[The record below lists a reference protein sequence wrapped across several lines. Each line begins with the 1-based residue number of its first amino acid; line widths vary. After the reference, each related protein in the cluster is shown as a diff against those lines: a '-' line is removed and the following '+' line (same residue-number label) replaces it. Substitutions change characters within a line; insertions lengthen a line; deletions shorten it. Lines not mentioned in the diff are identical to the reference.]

1 LSRAELELRWRPMA
15 LVDREAILEY
25 IAQDNVT
32 AAIELD
38 EEFEAKAEIAR
49 QRPTLYKTGRVKG
62 TRELVV
68 RPNYVMV
75 YRVLPDA
82 VEFLRVL
89 HAAQQWPAVE
99 VSLGYE
105 RDDGPLTKRQ
115 LAEVR
120 KAAKRDLPTGKLLS
134 RKKLL

>member
-1 LSRAELELRWRPMA
+1 MA
-15 LVDREAILEY
+15 LADREAILEY

-32 AAIELD
+32 AAIGLD

-49 QRPTLYKTGRVKG
+49 QRPTLHKEGRVKG
-62 TRELVV
+62 SRELVV

-89 HAAQQWPAVE
+89 HARQQWPAQ
-99 VSLGYE
+99 
-105 RDDGPLTKRQ
+105 K
-115 LAEVR
+115 
-120 KAAKRDLPTGKLLS
+120 KAK
-134 RKKLL
+134 

>member
-1 LSRAELELRWRPMA
+1 LSRGGLELRWRPLA
-15 LVDREAILEY
+15 LADRVAILNH
-25 IAQDNVT
+25 IAKDNVR

-38 EEFEAKAEIAR
+38 QEFEAKAEMAR
-49 QRPTLYKTGRVKG
+49 RRPELYKVGRVKD

-89 HAAQQWPAVE
+89 HAAQQWPAH
-99 VSLGYE
+99 
-105 RDDGPLTKRQ
+105 
-115 LAEVR
+115 
-120 KAAKRDLPTGKLLS
+120 
-134 RKKLL
+134 KKPK